1 MHWLCM
7 PASIN
12 IMIADALVPNSQ
24 QTFNNHADSQLS
36 TLYAVLPLFTTR
48 FAACTGGMCVS
59 LLEACL
65 F

>member
-24 QTFNNHADSQLS
+24 QTFNNHADSQL
-36 TLYAVLPLFTTR
+36 
-48 FAACTGGMCVS
+48 
-59 LLEACL
+59 
-65 F
+65 